1 MAPITRSSTTTVIR
15 RFDRAVIVRPK
26 FRAIGTIEQVP
37 THLFHEP
44 EVVCQARTK
53 MHQAYKI
60 GKVTKKNAHPTLK
73 FNSIISVY
81 ISVFSHTRNIKGIIA
96 HR

>member
-15 RFDRAVIVRPK
+15 RFDPRVIVRWK
-26 FRAIGTIEQVP
+26 IRAIETIEQVP
-37 THLFHEP
+37 THPFHEP
-44 EVVCQARTK
+44 EVMSQARTK
-53 MHQAYKI
+53 THQAYKI

-81 ISVFSHTRNIKGIIA
+81 LSVFSHIRNIKGIIA